1 MREDAGHARES
12 DRGAVIRSQQV
23 AGYVSEMF
31 CSVQGEGLYVGE
43 RHLFFR
49 MAGCKATC
57 YWCDTPASKK
67 EREHCVI
74 HGRVRRS
81 FANPLG
87 VEEATREVLQLAS
100 ESRPAAVSIT
110 GGEPLEQ
117 PDFVAAVA
125 KQLKK
130 TGLQIHLETNGLEVE
145 GLAKVRPFVDVVAM
159 DIKLPHAMGEAH
171 WDTHEEFLRW
181 LVGRRAF
188 VKIVVDSPTPL
199 EEIETAVAL
208 IAEIDRRTPLVLQP
222 ESATYLGG
230 AKGQDARRDL
240 LRLLDEGQRIALE
253 SLEDV
258 RVIPQCH
265 KIMRVR

>member
-1 MREDAGHARES
+1 MRQDAGSAKKS
-12 DRGAVIRSQQV
+12 DRGAVIRPQQV
-23 AGYVSEMF
+23 AGYVTEMF

-49 MAGCKATC
+49 TAGCKATC

-67 EREHCVI
+67 KQEHCVI
-74 HGRVRRS
+74 HGRVQRS

-87 VEEATREVLQLAS
+87 VEEVTRELLQLAS
-100 ESRPAAVSIT
+100 ETKPVAVSIT

-130 TGLQIHLETNGLEVE
+130 AGLKIHFETNGLEVE

-159 DIKLPHAMGEAH
+159 DIKLPHATGEVH
-171 WDTHEEFLRW
+171 WDTHREFLKW

-199 EEIETAVAL
+199 EEIETAVRL

-222 ESATYLGG
+222 ESATYLRG
-230 AKGQDARRDL
+230 AKGDDGRRDL
-240 LRLLDEGQRIALE
+240 LKLLDEGQRIALE

-265 KIMRVR
+265 RIMRIR

>member
-1 MREDAGHARES
+1 MAQDPEQAKIDGETTSRPE
-12 DRGAVIRSQQV
+12 QV
-23 AGYVSEMF
+23 GYVTEMF

-43 RHLFFR
+43 RHLFLR
-49 MAGCKATC
+49 TAGCKATC

-67 EREHCVI
+67 EQGHCVI
-74 HGRVRRS
+74 HGQGKRS
-81 FANPLG
+81 LPNPLS
-87 VEEATREVLQLAS
+87 VDDAVKELLQLAS
-100 ESRPAAVSIT
+100 ETKPAAVSVT

-130 TGLQIHLETNGLEVE
+130 KRLNVYLETNGLEVE
-145 GLAKVRPFVDVVAM
+145 GLSKVRPFVDVVAM
-159 DIKLPHAMGEAH
+159 DIKLPHATSEEH
-171 WDTHEEFLRW
+171 WDTHREFLKW

-188 VKIVVDSPTPL
+188 VKIVVDSPTPI
-199 EEIETAVAL
+199 EEIKTAVAL

-222 ESATYLGG
+222 ESMTYLEG
-230 AKGQDARRDL
+230 ASGDGARRDL
-240 LRLLDEGQRIALE
+240 LDLIDEGQRIALE

-265 KIMRVR
+265 RMMRIR